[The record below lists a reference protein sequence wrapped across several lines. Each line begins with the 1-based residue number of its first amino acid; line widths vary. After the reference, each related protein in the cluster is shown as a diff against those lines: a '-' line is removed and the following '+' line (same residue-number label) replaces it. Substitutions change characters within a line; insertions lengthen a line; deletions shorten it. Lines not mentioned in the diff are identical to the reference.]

1 MTLETPLNHSCQIK
15 CPSCEHK
22 YLYNFKIQDIEKI
35 DSKEKEEGNEIKY
48 KFTTYLI
55 CKNPLCNYDIEVI
68 GNIFEYPINILKTV
82 NITNLK

>member
-1 MTLETPLNHSCQIK
+1 MTLEMPLNHSCQIK
-15 CPSCEHK
+15 CPSCEYK

-35 DSKEKEEGNEIKY
+35 NSKEKEEGNEIKY

-68 GNIFEYPINILKTV
+68 GNIFEYPINILKAV

>member
-1 MTLETPLNHSCQIK
+1 MTLETPINHSYQIK

-22 YLYNFKIQDIEKI
+22 YSYNFKIQDIEKI
-35 DSKEKEEGNEIKY
+35 NSKENEEGNEIKY

-68 GNIFEYPINILKTV
+68 GNIFEYPINILKAV

>member
-1 MTLETPLNHSCQIK
+1 MNVQIIFKKQNVRSCTVMTLETHLNHSCQIK

-68 GNIFEYPINILKTV
+68 
-82 NITNLK
+82 

>member
-1 MTLETPLNHSCQIK
+1 MTLEMPLNHSCQIK

-22 YLYNFKIQDIEKI
+22 YLYNFKIQDIKKI
-35 DSKEKEEGNEIKY
+35 NSKEKEDGNEIKY